1 MLEKTPQKQEYIKK
15 GAKIGDTFGWL
26 GIFLPLPLFILVS
39 VIFAGIGA
47 GIGYFVHL
55 SKS

>member
-1 MLEKTPQKQEYIKK
+1 MEKTPQKQEYIKK